1 MVNVMKGVI
10 VECDPAMKQYLLYLD
25 EKNLLGSKFILQDL
39 DETHLFITSDV
50 IEQIQNKLDELMD
63 NNSFALGNNQ
73 Q

>member
-1 MVNVMKGVI
+1 MKGVI
-10 VECDPAMKQYLLYLD
+10 VECDPAMKQYILYLD